1 MVIMKNMILDFSPFS
16 ISLNLKT
23 LITGRNFCGVVYI
36 CARFSCCYIPS
47 IVMLI
52 WVFLCSYFL
61 SLIFVLLTVFQSYS
75 EVCSIS
81 SVKAFLVE
89 TFFVKFFLQSL
100 KFFLQSFVYISS
112 SSKRYP
118 NYGLFL
124 ARANLPCPILV
135 QLIFI
140 GCNNGHNFPHNYI
153 PDFEGL
159 EVNGVL
165 NRSK

>member
-1 MVIMKNMILDFSPFS
+1 MKNMILDFSLFS

-52 WVFLCSYFL
+52 WAFLCSYFL

-89 TFFVKFFLQSL
+89 TFFVKI
-100 KFFLQSFVYISS
+100 FLQSFVYISS
-112 SSKRYP
+112 FSKRYP

-159 EVNGVL
+159 EVSGVL

>member
-1 MVIMKNMILDFSPFS
+1 MVIIKNMVLDFSPFS

-23 LITGRNFCGVVYI
+23 LINGRSFCGAVYI
-36 CARFSCCYIPS
+36 CARFSCCYISS

-52 WVFLCSYFL
+52 WAFLCSYFL
-61 SLIFVLLTVFQSYS
+61 SLIFVLLTMFFNLIVK
-75 EVCSIS
+75 C
-81 SVKAFLVE
+81 VKALFSWNL
-89 TFFVKFFLQSL
+89 FCKFFLQSL
-100 KFFLQSFVYISS
+100 KSFLQSFVYISS
-112 SSKRYP
+112 SSKRYW
-118 NYGLFL
+118 NLCLFL

-140 GCNNGHNFPHNYI
+140 GCNNGHTFPHNYI

-159 EVNGVL
+159 EVSGVL